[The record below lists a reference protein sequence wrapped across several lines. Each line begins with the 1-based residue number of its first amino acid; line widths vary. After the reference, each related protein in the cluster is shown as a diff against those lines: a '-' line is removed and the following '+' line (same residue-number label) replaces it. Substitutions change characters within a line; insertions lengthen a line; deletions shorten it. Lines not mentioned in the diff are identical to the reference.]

1 MFKNMS
7 TNYQMTQSGAMGM
20 GLGIPGVGMG
30 MGGGGGPKS
39 SVVLQVPDQMVGA
52 IVGASTP
59 P

>member
-1 MFKNMS
+1 MS